1 MKTNKLTI
9 VLVIIICIL
18 IGYIIFDHF
27 YKEKN
32 LSKEEEEVK
41 LTEEINLDYANIY
54 LLSDGLAYLEPYN
67 KERIGS
73 LSVDKNLKDRLNTL
87 YERSFYYD
95 IYLNGYK
102 LRAFRIKLDDKIKSI
117 KKINLDDEE
126 YIIFLKDNNTIGLF
140 NTEEYYDLLYT
151 DVIDNYHNLKNVLDI
166 KDNKIIYLDGS
177 KEEFKIEEC

>member
-9 VLVIIICIL
+9 VLILIIIVL
-18 IGYIIFDHF
+18 LGYIIFDHF
-27 YKEKN
+27 AKEN
-32 LSKEEEEVK
+32 NSQKEDEEIK
-41 LTEEINLDYANIY
+41 LMEEINLDYANIY

-67 KERIGS
+67 KEKINS

-95 IYLNGYK
+95 IYLNDYK

-117 KKINLDDEE
+117 KRINLSDVE

-151 DVIDNYHNLKNVLDI
+151 EVTDNYHNLKNVLDI

-177 KEEFKIEEC
+177 KEDFKIEE